1 MYMSENIES
10 NGTPA
15 LEQILNQSPLIVTPE
30 TCITDVLTL
39 LNQSQEADCVLV
51 VEAQQLV
58 GIFTTSDGVRQIVEG
73 SLQKIPIKKVMTQ
86 PVITLDE
93 SEYRDIFQ
101 VLSLL
106 KQHQIY
112 HLPIISREGKLQG
125 LITQDRLLQS
135 FAAVDLSS
143 QVQSLQQKIS
153 RIQLEKKGILQQQNQ
168 QLEQQVQER
177 TAALNQQIDLDRILI
192 NIADNIRRSL
202 NLGQIL
208 NTTVT
213 EIKQLLQVDRVVIY
227 RFNPDWSGV
236 IIAESVGAGWL
247 SILGTFIDDSC
258 FAPNWVKSYHNGKI
272 RVISD
277 IYTAEMS
284 SCHREL
290 LEALQV
296 RAKVLVPILLNSPE
310 HSSRECFLWGLLIA
324 HNCGEPRHWLQ
335 HEIQLLEKL
344 AVQISM
350 AIQQSELYHQLEV
363 LATQRTLKLIEINSQ
378 LYQEIKERRRI
389 ENTLEKS
396 NDLLQAIS
404 EVQSQFIANA
414 ESRILFDFLLENFL
428 NLTESEYGFIGE
440 ILYTKKGEP
449 YLNKSYVK
457 IKGKPELKNYKIT
470 NNSWEQETYS
480 WDEKTDQKGMGFYT
494 LKTLFKSVMRMGEP
508 VIANDIKND
517 CIRGE
522 TPEDYLPLNAFLG
535 IPFCSPSQKLVGI
548 VGIANCPKGYDE
560 ALIQYLQPFLATC
573 ANIIEAHRSNR
584 RSKEAEKELRE
595 SEARSRLFTDITLKI
610 RESLQLNEIL
620 QATVTEI
627 QKILEV
633 ERILIYQVFANGTGR
648 VVFEEVQPGWTSILN
663 IDFPEDVFPLEH
675 QQTYYN
681 GQAKAISDVN
691 QAYSEITPCLLDFAE
706 TWQIK
711 AKLIVPI
718 LQDNNLWGFM
728 IAHHCSAPRDWK
740 QFEIELL
747 QQITIQLGVA
757 LAHAKLLE
765 REKELN
771 ELKSRFISMAS
782 HEFRTPL
789 TWIASSAGILEDYG
803 DRLQSEKKQKHF
815 ARIQSS
821 VQYMTQLLNDVL
833 TISRSEVYQLECN
846 PISFELVE
854 FCSDLVE
861 ELQTST
867 HQHQIIFRAFYA
879 DNPRDEIKLIPVF
892 LDDKL
897 LRQILTNLLTNA
909 IKYSPKAESINFEI
923 IRQEQEVIFKI
934 QDSGIGIPLADQSR
948 IFQSFHRAN
957 NVDTIAGTGLG
968 LAIVKNCVEVQG
980 GEITFSSRLGKGT
993 IFQVK
998 LPRILP
1004 HMIEQSS

>member
-1 MYMSENIES
+1 MIENIGF
-10 NGTPA
+10 NQAPA
-15 LEQILNQSPLIVTPE
+15 FEKILNQSPLLVTPE
-30 TCITDVLTL
+30 TCITNALTL
-39 LNQSQEADCVLV
+39 INQSQETDCVLV
-51 VEAQQLV
+51 VEAEQLV
-58 GIFTTSDGVRQIVEG
+58 GIFTAKDGVRQIVEG
-73 SLQKIPIKKVMTQ
+73 CLQKMPIEKVMTQ
-86 PVITLDE
+86 PVITLKQ
-93 SEYRDIFQ
+93 SEYRDIFH
-101 VLSLL
+101 VLSLF
-106 KQHQIY
+106 KQHQIC
-112 HLPIISREGKLQG
+112 HLPILNREGKLRG
-125 LITQDRLLQS
+125 LITQDSLLQS
-135 FAAVDLSS
+135 FAAVDLHS
-143 QVQSLQQKIS
+143 QVESLQQEVSQNK
-153 RIQLEKKGILQQQNQ
+153 LENQEILQQQ
-168 QLEQQVQER
+168 VQEQ
-177 TAALNQQIDLDRILI
+177 TAALNQQIDLDRILS

-202 NLGQIL
+202 NIGQIL

-213 EIKQLLQVDRVVIY
+213 EIQQLLQVDRVVIY

-247 SILGTFIDDSC
+247 SILGNFIDDSC
-258 FAPNWVKSYHNGKI
+258 FSPNWIQSYHNGKI

-277 IYTAEMS
+277 IYAGEMS

-290 LEALQV
+290 LETLQV

-310 HSSRECFLWGLLIA
+310 RSSSECLLWGLLIV
-324 HNCGEPRHWLQ
+324 HNCGESRHWLP
-335 HEIQLLEKL
+335 HEVQLLEKL
-344 AVQISM
+344 AIQISV
-350 AIQQSELYHQLEV
+350 AIQQSEFYHQLEV
-363 LATQRTLKLIEINSQ
+363 LVTKRTLKLIETNGQ
-378 LYQEIKERRRI
+378 LYQEIQERHRVK
-389 ENTLEKS
+389 NALKKS

-404 EVQSQFIANA
+404 EIQSQFIANA
-414 ESRILFDFLLENFL
+414 ESIILFDVLLENIL
-428 NLTESEYGFIGE
+428 NLTESEYSFIGE
-440 ILYTKKGEP
+440 IFYTPQGEP
-449 YLNKSYVK
+449 YINESYIK
-457 IKGKPELKNYKIT
+457 IKGQPPVKKSQIT
-470 NNSWEQETYS
+470 HKDWGQETDHS
-480 WDEKTDQKGMGFYT
+480 SQKNTQKDLEFET
-494 LKTLFKSVMRMGEP
+494 LETLFRSVMIRGEP
-508 VIANDIKND
+508 VIANDLKND
-517 CIRGE
+517 SIREGK
-522 TPEDYLPLNAFLG
+522 PLDYPPLNAFLG
-535 IPFCSPSQKLVGI
+535 IPFYSPSQKLVGI

-573 ANIIEAHRSNR
+573 ANIIEAHRNNR
-584 RSKEAEKELRE
+584 RRQEVEKELRE
-595 SEARSRLFTDITLKI
+595 REARSRLFTDTMLKI
-610 RESLQLNEIL
+610 RESLQLNKIL

-691 QAYSEITPCLLDFAE
+691 QAYGEITPCLLDFAE

-718 LQDNNLWGFM
+718 LQDNHLWGFM
-728 IAHHCSAPRDWK
+728 IAHQCSAPRDWK
-740 QFEIELL
+740 EFEIELL

-757 LAHAKLLE
+757 LAHAELLE

-815 ARIQSS
+815 SRIQSS

-846 PISFELVE
+846 PTSFELVE

-867 HQHQIIFRAFYA
+867 HQHQISLSAYYA
-879 DNPRDEIKLIPVF
+879 DFSQDEIKVIPVF

-909 IKYSPKAESINFEI
+909 IKYSPEAQSINFEI
-923 IRQEQEVIFKI
+923 IRQEQEVIFNI
-934 QDSGIGIPLADQSR
+934 QDYGIGIPLADQSR

-980 GEITFSSRLGKGT
+980 GEVTFDSRLGEGT

-1004 HMIEQSS
+1004 RILEESS

>member
-1 MYMSENIES
+1 MDMSANIGFNEA
-10 NGTPA
+10 PA
-15 LEQILNQSPLIVTPE
+15 LEQIQNQSPLIVTPE
-30 TCITDVLTL
+30 TSLTDVLTL
-39 LNQSQEADCVLV
+39 INQSQETDCVLV

-58 GIFTTSDGVRQIVEG
+58 GIFTASDGVRQIVEG
-73 SLQKIPIKKVMTQ
+73 RLEKIPIEKVMTQ
-86 PVITLDE
+86 PVITLKE
-93 SEYRDIFQ
+93 SEYRDIFH
-101 VLSLL
+101 VLSLF
-106 KQHQIY
+106 KQHQIC
-112 HLPIISREGKLQG
+112 HLPILNREGKLRG
-125 LITQDRLLQS
+125 LITQDSLLQS
-135 FAAVDLSS
+135 FAAVDLHS
-143 QVQSLQQKIS
+143 QVESLQQEVSQNK
-153 RIQLEKKGILQQQNQ
+153 LENQEILQQQ
-168 QLEQQVQER
+168 VQEQ
-177 TAALNQQIDLDRILI
+177 TAALSQQMELDRILS

-202 NLGQIL
+202 NIGQIL

-213 EIKQLLQVDRVVIY
+213 EIKQLLQVHRVVIY

-247 SILGTFIDDSC
+247 SILGKFIDDSC
-258 FAPNWVKSYHNGKI
+258 FSPNCDQSSYHSGKV
-272 RVISD
+272 RVIYD

-290 LEALQV
+290 LETLQV
-296 RAKVLVPILLNSPE
+296 RAKVLVPILLNSPD
-310 HSSRECFLWGLLIA
+310 HSSSECFLWGLLIA
-324 HNCGEPRHWLQ
+324 HSCGEPRHWLP

-344 AVQISM
+344 AVQISI

-363 LATQRTLKLIEINSQ
+363 LATQRTLKLVEKNCQ
-378 LYQEIKERRRI
+378 LYREIKERGRI
-389 ENTLEKS
+389 ENALKKS
-396 NDLLQAIS
+396 NDLLQAIR

-414 ESRILFDFLLENFL
+414 EPRILFEILLENLL
-428 NLTESEYGFIGE
+428 NLTESEYGFMGE
-440 ILYTKKGEP
+440 ILYTKQREP
-449 YLNKSYVK
+449 YINKSYVK
-457 IKGKPELKNYKIT
+457 IQGQPDLKNYKIT
-470 NNSWEQETYS
+470 TNFGGQETY
-480 WDEKTDQKGMGFYT
+480 DFEPKNTQKRLGFYT
-494 LKTLFKSVMRMGEP
+494 LKTLLEAVISRGEP
-508 VIANDIKND
+508 MIANDLKND
-517 CIRGE
+517 SIREGK
-522 TPEDYLPLNAFLG
+522 PLDYPPLNAFLG
-535 IPFCSPSQKLVGI
+535 IPFYSPSQKLVGI

-560 ALIQYLQPFLATC
+560 ELIQYLQPFLATC
-573 ANIIEAHRSNR
+573 ANIIEAYRNNR
-584 RSKEAEKELRE
+584 RRQEVEKELRE
-595 SEARSRLFTDITLKI
+595 SEARSRLFTDITLNI
-610 RESLQLNEIL
+610 RESLQLNKIL

-648 VVFEEVQPGWTSILN
+648 VVFEEVKPGWKSILN
-663 IDFPEDVFPLEH
+663 IDFPEDVFPLKH

-691 QAYSEITPCLLDFAE
+691 QAYGEITPCLLDFAE

-718 LQDNNLWGFM
+718 LQDNNIWGFM
-728 IAHHCSAPRDWK
+728 IAHQCSAPRDWK

-747 QQITIQLGVA
+747 QQIAIQVGTA
-757 LAHAKLLE
+757 LSHAELLE
-765 REKELN
+765 RQKELN

-803 DRLQSEKKQKHF
+803 DRLQSEKKQKHLS
-815 ARIQSS
+815 RIQSS

-833 TISRSEVYQLECN
+833 TISRSEVYQLEYN
-846 PISFELVE
+846 PTSFELVE

-867 HQHQIIFRAFYA
+867 HQNQINFSAYHA
-879 DNPRDEIKLIPVF
+879 DYPQDEVKLIPVF
-892 LDDKL
+892 LDEKL
-897 LRQILTNLLTNA
+897 LRQILINLLTNA

-934 QDSGIGIPLADQSR
+934 QDYGIGIPLADQSR

-957 NVDTIAGTGLG
+957 NVGTIAGTGLG

-980 GEITFSSRLGKGT
+980 GEITFESRLGEGT

-1004 HMIEQSS
+1004 SRIEQSS